1 MNDINYIF
9 IHFALYMISIIITA
23 RFLVLYYSLIEAN
36 RKKILRITKM
46 TEENNKN
53 LQNQIDM
60 LFCSNR
66 DIITIY
72 DNKMKDVIIFQERL
86 ADKLHNNILNL
97 QEMIGKTNC
106 ETLHITEKI
115 HITKDEIEE
124 QISNIIQM
132 QQKIVLYIENN
143 INDLKTKFYKRIDNI
158 TPSHDYIGEDLN
170 VFSIT
175 NSN

>member
-9 IHFALYMISIIITA
+9 IHFALYMVSIIITA
-23 RFLVLYYSLIEAN
+23 RFLVLYYSLIETN

-46 TEENNKN
+46 TGENSKN

-60 LFCSNR
+60 LFSSNR
-66 DIITIY
+66 DIITVY
-72 DNKMKDVIIFQERL
+72 DNKMRDVINFQEKL
-86 ADKLHNNILNL
+86 ADKLHNNIMNL

-124 QISNIIQM
+124 QISKIIHM

-143 INDLKTKFYKRIDNI
+143 ISDLKTNFCNRIENGA
-158 TPSHDYIGEDLN
+158 PMSR
-170 VFSIT
+170 
-175 NSN
+175 

>member
-9 IHFALYMISIIITA
+9 IHFALYMVSIIITA
-23 RFLVLYYSLIEAN
+23 RFLVLYYSLIETN
-36 RKKILRITKM
+36 RKKILRVTKM
-46 TEENNKN
+46 TGDNNKH

-60 LFCSNR
+60 LFCSNK

-72 DNKMKDVIIFQERL
+72 DNKMRDVINFQEKL
-86 ADKLHNNILNL
+86 AEKLHNNIMNL

-124 QISNIIQM
+124 QISKIIHM

-143 INDLKTKFYKRIDNI
+143 ISDLKTQFCNRIENAGP
-158 TPSHDYIGEDLN
+158 T
-170 VFSIT
+170 
-175 NSN
+175 

>member
-9 IHFALYMISIIITA
+9 IHFALYMLSIIVTA
-23 RFLVLYYSLIEAN
+23 RFLVLYYSLIEVN

-46 TEENNKN
+46 TEENHKQ

-60 LFCSNR
+60 LFSSNR

-72 DNKMKDVIIFQERL
+72 DNKMKDVINFQEKL
-86 ADKLHNNILNL
+86 ADKLHHNIMNL

-124 QISNIIQM
+124 QISKIIHM

-143 INDLKTKFYKRIDNI
+143 INDLKTNCYNKIENGAPMPRSTK
-158 TPSHDYIGEDLN
+158 
-170 VFSIT
+170 SIVEKST
-175 NSN
+175 

>member
-9 IHFALYMISIIITA
+9 IHFALYMVSIIITA
-23 RFLVLYYSLIEAN
+23 RFLVLHYSLLETN
-36 RKKILRITKM
+36 RKKILRVTKM
-46 TEENNKN
+46 TGDNNKH

-60 LFCSNR
+60 LFCSNK

-72 DNKMKDVIIFQERL
+72 DNKMRDVINFQEKL
-86 ADKLHNNILNL
+86 AEKLHNNIMNL

-124 QISNIIQM
+124 QISKIIDM

-143 INDLKTKFYKRIDNI
+143 ISDLKTQFCNRIENGS
-158 TPSHDYIGEDLN
+158 PL
-170 VFSIT
+170 
-175 NSN
+175 